1 VVHRVEENEHVK
13 MGAFHMLES
22 ARLGGESR
30 CPERA
35 ARMRQKYDDVNKG
48 GGEAEAI
55 GRACSKKRQ
64 RTFIQCNS
72 VSSSGFARLANMK

>member
-1 VVHRVEENEHVK
+1 MEENEHVK

-30 CPERA
+30 CPERE

-48 GGEAEAI
+48 GR
-55 GRACSKKRQ
+55 GRSDRKGTQ
-64 RTFIQCNS
+64 
-72 VSSSGFARLANMK
+72 